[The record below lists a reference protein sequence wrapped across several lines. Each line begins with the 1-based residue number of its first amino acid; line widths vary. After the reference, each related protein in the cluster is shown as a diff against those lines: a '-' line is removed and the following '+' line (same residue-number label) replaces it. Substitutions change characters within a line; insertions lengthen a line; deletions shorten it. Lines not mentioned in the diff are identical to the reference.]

1 MTSSITSGR
10 RTRERG
16 SGFRAVAR
24 ICRQRSLVTGVAL
37 ASLGMAVIS
46 AAFPVAVSRAVAA
59 DVRSDRRTV
68 YLLAAAVLAIGI
80 VVWLVN
86 RVRAYLARRLV
97 ARTVLDLRLE
107 LIRTALRG
115 RLDFYDRY
123 PRSTVLSR
131 ATDDLDEFGEAVFG
145 LLELAQ
151 QLLVIALLLPLML
164 VLDWRLTLLTLVCG
178 GLIMVLTRAFRRVT
192 GPAAGRAAADAGTL
206 ASVVNEVTAG
216 LRVVR
221 AYGGQELLAGWADGT
236 SRVAAR
242 SWAAS
247 AGRAAL
253 LMPAVSALVG
263 LALAGAVWG
272 GGLLIG
278 AGVLGVSAWYL
289 FVLAA
294 DRISWTLASA
304 GAVETQLRQAAAA
317 AARVFAILDAVPPP
331 ERDPLDPRP
340 APAHPSPATAAPRSA
355 ADREHAA
362 RGGRPVEVSLR
373 EVSLRYHNGT
383 EALRSV
389 SLQVPAG
396 VRVGL
401 VGRSGAGKSSLLKAI
416 AGLHRLDG
424 GEVSVGGLPLDRW
437 PEASLRRT
445 VGYVPQR
452 PQLFAGTVADNLRLS
467 RPDAT
472 DDDLTR
478 LIARCR
484 LDDWLAGLPR
494 GLDTVLG
501 RRGSGLSAGQRQVVA
516 ILRALVKQPGL
527 VLLDEPTAHLDAV
540 ADAHLRTAMWSLL
553 HDATV
558 VMIAHRLD
566 TVRDLDRLVVLDQGR
581 VVESGT
587 HHELLDRQ
595 GRYAEMHADHVEGP
609 AHVS

>member
-1 MTSSITSGR
+1 MTSPSGAR
-10 RTRERG
+10 RRPRERRG
-16 SGFRAVAR
+16 GLRAAAR
-24 ICRQRSLVTGVAL
+24 ICRHRPLVAGVVL

-46 AAFPVAVSRAVAA
+46 AAFPVAVSRALAA
-59 DVRSDRRTV
+59 DARADRRTV
-68 YLLAAAVLAIGI
+68 YLLAASVLAIGI
-80 VVWLVN
+80 VVWVIN

-107 LIRTALRG
+107 LIRAALRG

-164 VLDWRLTLLTLVCG
+164 VLDWRLTLLTAVCG
-178 GLIMVLTRAFRRVT
+178 GLIMVLTRAFRRIT
-192 GPAAGRAAADAGTL
+192 SPAAGRAAADAGTL
-206 ASVVNEVTAG
+206 ASVVHEVTAG

-221 AYGGQELLAGWADGT
+221 AYGGQDLLSGWADRT
-236 SRVAAR
+236 SRAAAR
-242 SWAAS
+242 SWMAS

-278 AGVLGVSAWYL
+278 AGLLGVSAWYL

-317 AARVFAILDAVPPP
+317 ATRIFAILDAVPPP
-331 ERDPLDPRP
+331 DPDPLDAPASAPVPVPRW
-340 APAHPSPATAAPRSA
+340 AERPAHPPVAQPAG
-355 ADREHAA
+355 
-362 RGGRPVEVSLR
+362 GGRPVELCLR
-373 EVSLRYHNGT
+373 AVSLRYHNGT
-383 EALRSV
+383 EALRNV
-389 SLQVPAG
+389 SLQLPAG
-396 VRVGL
+396 ARVGL

-437 PEASLRRT
+437 PEPSLRRT

-467 RPDAT
+467 RPDVT
-472 DDDLTR
+472 DRDLTQ
-478 LIARCR
+478 LIVRCQ
-484 LDDWLAGLPR
+484 LDGWLAGLPQ
-494 GLDTVLG
+494 GLETVLG
-501 RRGSGLSAGQRQVVA
+501 HGGSGLSAGQRQVVT

-553 HDATV
+553 RGATV

-566 TVRDLDRLVVLDQGR
+566 TVRDLDQLVVLDQGR
-581 VVESGT
+581 IVETGT
-587 HHELLDRQ
+587 PGELLDRQ
-595 GRYAEMHADHVEGP
+595 GWYAAMHADHVEGP